1 MTTDRY
7 DFKTAECH
15 ELAAQYGVSLF
26 TAARWIRRGKDRSIA
41 RHLER
46 KAAEQLAAHRV
57 TTAHG
62 WDFLKNTQ

>member
-1 MTTDRY
+1 M
-7 DFKTAECH
+7 
-15 ELAAQYGVSLF
+15 
-26 TAARWIRRGKDRSIA
+26 A

-62 WDFLKNTQ
+62 WALAQNDRLDSLELQHGEGTK